1 MLKNSFQR
9 FSQSSYAKAYM
20 ALLRSATFQRT
31 LAINIS
37 LLRSEE
43 NEFCKISL
51 GLFDIF
57 ALKQQIMRPLFTSSK
72 CGTYQS
78 FIESTLELRTNTLL
92 FRSSSFYIR
101 SYHG

>member
-9 FSQSSYAKAYM
+9 FSQSSYGKAYM

-43 NEFCKISL
+43 NEFCKTSL

-57 ALKQQIMRPLFTSSK
+57 AFEQQIV
-72 CGTYQS
+72 
-78 FIESTLELRTNTLL
+78 
-92 FRSSSFYIR
+92 
-101 SYHG
+101 